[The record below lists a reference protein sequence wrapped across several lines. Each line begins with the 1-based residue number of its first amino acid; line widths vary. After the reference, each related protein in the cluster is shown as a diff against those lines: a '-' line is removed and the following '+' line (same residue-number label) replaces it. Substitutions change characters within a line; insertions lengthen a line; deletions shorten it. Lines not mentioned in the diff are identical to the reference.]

1 MATQTGPT
9 LSGEDLGMNTS
20 DQRVMLG
27 NEAIARGLVESACQF
42 MSAYPGTPS
51 SEILPAVLE
60 FRNEL
65 GIELYAEWSTNE
77 KVALETALAAAYSGK
92 RAAVAMKQVGLNVA
106 ADPALSG
113 AYIGVVGGLVLIV
126 ADDPGLHSSQTEQDS
141 RMFSLFSKIPALDP
155 STPRE
160 AKEMV
165 AMAFDLSERHQIPV
179 LLRPT
184 VRICHSDQSIDCL
197 PLQAAGRSAN
207 FVKDPDRWAATPRA
221 RLQMHRQLNEKLA
234 AIEKEFANWPGNQ
247 AFYPASAESE
257 RAPLGIVAAGV
268 SYAYLSDLLPTLG
281 LADQCP
287 VLKIATAYP
296 LPRTLIDDFAKRCDR
311 LIVLEETDAAVEL
324 QIRLPIPVWGRL
336 TGHVPAH
343 GELTPGVIEKQLGAA
358 AMEAG
363 LLVQGRASSRLGGA
377 VAELALPIRRPTFCP
392 GCGHRAAFYALRRAF
407 PEAIFPGDIGCYT
420 LGMNQGAVDTVHD
433 MGASISMASG
443 FYHAYAQDG
452 KTPPIFATIGDGTFF
467 HSGAAG
473 LENAVYNGARFVLLV
488 LDNGTTGMTGMQ
500 PTPEFGKTADG
511 HTGSAVQLE
520 PLIRGCGI
528 NYLVHADPHD
538 LASFHRILLDAL
550 EYTRAE
556 QGGVAVVLTR
566 YACVAQHKGLGP
578 NKVAVPVEVRHG
590 SVPRSAGVATALD
603 ASWMPRHQDRLS
615 PCSEACPAG
624 NDIERLMTLAA
635 QDRWQEAAH
644 MLYEEHPFPSTLGRV
659 CPHPCESHCNRGV
672 HDSALS
678 INAIERMAGDRGRNA
693 ASFAKRGTALGK
705 QVAVVGA
712 GPAGLS
718 AAYQLARL
726 GYGVDL
732 YEALPEIGGMLRWA
746 ITEYRLPTSVL
757 HRELEVFKAL
767 GIHVHTG
774 VRLGANLA
782 WSELDRFDAVYL
794 ATGAWKQRRLKI
806 AGEERTEVISGLD
819 YLQQMRAGQPAVLGP
834 RVAVIGGGNTAVDAA
849 RTARRQG
856 ATVDVYYDVLLAIPE
871 EVRAAAQEGITF
883 HAALVP
889 VGFEPGET
897 SRLKLLLC
905 DLTQSPPVQTP
916 IATPFHTASQEAD
929 NVLVCIGGDAD
940 LTYLS
945 EPGLVAQGRLD
956 ADSWGRTSQARIF
969 AGGDASSN
977 GVGTVVGAVNSGKR
991 GALAIHER
999 LSGVALNTP
1008 ILQLA
1013 DGPGIARAKLP
1024 DAGVARSHHA
1034 TPVAGSEAIKLQFFS
1049 KIARAETPHRAA
1061 SDSIWNFDE
1070 VNLGLSTK
1078 AATAEA
1084 GERCFHCGVCTHCDI
1099 CVNVCPTAAI
1109 TQVDG
1114 RYQIDGAKCT
1124 ACRLCEVQCPRG
1136 AISMP
1141 ATGVCIACG
1150 YCTTWFECPSL
1161 QRRADGLVDIDRRTC
1176 IDCGICIQVCAQGAI
1191 QPRASASSGSPA

>member
-1 MATQTGPT
+1 MATQTEPT
-9 LSGEDLGMNTS
+9 LSGEGLGINTS

-42 MSAYPGTPS
+42 ISAYPGTPS

-60 FRNEL
+60 FSKEL
-65 GIELYAEWSTNE
+65 GIDLYAEWSTNE

-113 AYIGVVGGLVLIV
+113 AYIGVIGGLVLIV

-155 STPRE
+155 SSPRE
-160 AKEMV
+160 AKDMV

-221 RLQMHRQLNEKLA
+221 RLQMHQQLNEKLA
-234 AIEKEFANWPGNQ
+234 AIETEFNRWPGNQ
-247 AFYPASAESE
+247 AFYPASAESK
-257 RAPLGIVAAGV
+257 RAPLGIVASGV

-287 VLKIATAYP
+287 VLKIATVFP
-296 LPRTLIDDFAKRCDR
+296 MPRTLIEDFAKRCDR
-311 LIVLEETDAAVEL
+311 LIVFEETDAAVEL
-324 QIRLPIPVWGRL
+324 QIRLSIPVWGRL

-343 GELTPGVIEKQLGAA
+343 GELTPGVMEKHLAA
-358 AMEAG
+358 AALEAG
-363 LLVQGRASSRLGGA
+363 LLVQGRAASQLRSA
-377 VAELALPIRRPTFCP
+377 VAELALPIRRPTFCA

-452 KTPPIFATIGDGTFF
+452 KAPPIFATIGDGTFF

-538 LASFHRILLDAL
+538 LASFHRILADAL

-566 YACVAQHKGLGP
+566 YVCVAQHKGLGP
-578 NKVAVPVEVRHG
+578 TRVAIPVEVRHG
-590 SVPRSAGVATALD
+590 PVPRSAGVATALD

-659 CPHPCESHCNRGV
+659 CPHPCESHCNRSV
-672 HDSALS
+672 HDGPLS
-678 INAIERMAGDRGRNA
+678 INAIERLAGDRGRNA
-693 ASFAKRGTALGK
+693 TTFARRGPALDK
-705 QVAVVGA
+705 QVAVIGA

-732 YEALPEIGGMLRWA
+732 YDALPEIGGMLRWA
-746 ITEYRLPTSVL
+746 ITEYRLPISVL
-757 HRELEVFKAL
+757 HRELEVFTAL
-767 GIHVHTG
+767 GIDVHTG
-774 VRLGANLA
+774 VRLGSNLA

-794 ATGAWKQRRLKI
+794 ATGAWKQRRLRI
-806 AGEERTEVISGLD
+806 PGEERTEVLAGLD
-819 YLQQMRAGQPAVLGP
+819 YLQQMRAGQPAALGS

-871 EVRAAAQEGITF
+871 EVSAAMQEGINF
-883 HAALVP
+883 HAGLVP
-889 VGFEPGET
+889 VSFESGES
-897 SRLKLLLC
+897 SRLRLLLR
-905 DLTQSPPVQTP
+905 DLAQSPVPQALSA
-916 IATPFHTASQEAD
+916 IPFHTASQ
-929 NVLVCIGGDAD
+929 
-940 LTYLS
+940 
-945 EPGLVAQGRLD
+945 
-956 ADSWGRTSQARIF
+956 
-969 AGGDASSN
+969 
-977 GVGTVVGAVNSGKR
+977 
-991 GALAIHER
+991 
-999 LSGVALNTP
+999 
-1008 ILQLA
+1008 
-1013 DGPGIARAKLP
+1013 
-1024 DAGVARSHHA
+1024 
-1034 TPVAGSEAIKLQFFS
+1034 
-1049 KIARAETPHRAA
+1049 
-1061 SDSIWNFDE
+1061 
-1070 VNLGLSTK
+1070 
-1078 AATAEA
+1078 
-1084 GERCFHCGVCTHCDI
+1084 
-1099 CVNVCPTAAI
+1099 
-1109 TQVDG
+1109 
-1114 RYQIDGAKCT
+1114 
-1124 ACRLCEVQCPRG
+1124 
-1136 AISMP
+1136 
-1141 ATGVCIACG
+1141 
-1150 YCTTWFECPSL
+1150 
-1161 QRRADGLVDIDRRTC
+1161 
-1176 IDCGICIQVCAQGAI
+1176 
-1191 QPRASASSGSPA
+1191 

>member
-1 MATQTGPT
+1 MATQAEPT
-9 LSGEDLGMNTS
+9 LGGEDLGMNTS
-20 DQRVMLG
+20 NHRVMLG

-42 MSAYPGTPS
+42 ISAYPGTPS

-60 FRNEL
+60 FGKEL
-65 GIELYAEWSTNE
+65 GLELYAEWSTNE

-155 STPRE
+155 SSPRE

-165 AMAFDLSERHQIPV
+165 AMAFGLSERHQIPV

-234 AIEKEFANWPGNQ
+234 AIEKEFESWPGNQ
-247 AFYPASAESE
+247 AYFPNPVSAQ

-268 SYAYLSDLLPTLG
+268 SYAYLSDLLPMLG

-296 LPRTLIDDFAKRCDR
+296 LPRALIDDFAKHCER
-311 LIVLEETDAAVEL
+311 LIVFEETDAAVEL

-343 GELTPGVIEKQLGAA
+343 GELTPGVMEKQLGAA
-358 AMEAG
+358 ALEAG
-363 LLVQGRASSRLGGA
+363 LLAQGRAASRLRSA

-392 GCGHRAAFYALRRAF
+392 GCGHRAAFYALRRTF

-452 KTPPIFATIGDGTFF
+452 KAPPIFATIGDGTFF

-511 HTGSAVQLE
+511 HTGAAVQLE

-538 LASFHRILLDAL
+538 LDSFQRILADAL
-550 EYTRAE
+550 EFTRAE

-590 SVPRSAGVATALD
+590 PVPRSAGVATALD

-644 MLYEEHPFPSTLGRV
+644 LLYEGHPFPSTLGRV
-659 CPHPCESHCNRGV
+659 CPHPCESNCNRSV
-672 HDSALS
+672 HDGPLS

-693 ASFAKRGTALGK
+693 ASFARPGKALDK
-705 QVAVVGA
+705 QVAVIGA

-726 GYGVDL
+726 GYGVDV

-757 HRELEVFKAL
+757 HRELEVFQSL
-767 GIHVHTG
+767 GIHLHTG
-774 VRLGANLA
+774 VRLGSNLA

-794 ATGAWKQRRLKI
+794 ATGAWMQRHLKI
-806 AGEERTEVISGLD
+806 AGEDRAEVISGLD
-819 YLQQMRAGQPAVLGP
+819 YLQQMRAGQPTVLGP
-834 RVAVIGGGNTAVDAA
+834 LVAVIGGGNTAVDAA
-849 RTARRQG
+849 RSARRQG

-871 EVRAAAQEGITF
+871 EVSAAMQEGIRF

-889 VGFEPGET
+889 VSFEPGES
-897 SRLKLLLC
+897 SRLKLLLR
-905 DLTQSPPVQTP
+905 DLAQSPAVQAHT
-916 IATPFHTASQEAD
+916 ATPFHTASQEAD

-940 LTYLS
+940 LAYLA
-945 EPGLVAQGRLD
+945 EPGLLTHGRLA

-991 GALAIHER
+991 GAFAIHER
-999 LSGVALNTP
+999 LSGVPLEAP
-1008 ILQLA
+1008 VLQ
-1013 DGPGIARAKLP
+1013 
-1024 DAGVARSHHA
+1024 
-1034 TPVAGSEAIKLQFFS
+1034 VAGPQAIKLQFFS
-1049 KIARAETPHRAA
+1049 KIARAETTHRAA

-1070 VNLGLSTK
+1070 VNLGLSSK

-1084 GERCFHCGVCTHCDI
+1084 SERCFHCGVCTHCDI

-1109 TQVDG
+1109 TQVNG
-1114 RYQIDGAKCT
+1114 HYQIDSVKCT
-1124 ACRLCEVQCPRG
+1124 ACRVCEVQCPRG

-1141 ATGVCIACG
+1141 ATGVCTACG

-1161 QRRADGLVDIDRRTC
+1161 QRRPDGLVDIDRRTC

-1191 QPRASASSGSPA
+1191 QALVSAPSGSAA

>member
-1 MATQTGPT
+1 
-9 LSGEDLGMNTS
+9 MNAN
-20 DQRVMLG
+20 DHRVMQG

-60 FRNEL
+60 FKKEL
-65 GIELYAEWSTNE
+65 GLELYAEWSTNE

-106 ADPALSG
+106 ADPALSS

-155 STPRE
+155 SSPKE

-165 AMAFDLSERHQIPV
+165 AMAFELSERHQIPV

-184 VRICHSDQSIDCL
+184 VRICHSEQSIDCQ
-197 PLQAAGRSAN
+197 PLQAPGRSAN
-207 FVKDPDRWAATPRA
+207 FIKDPSRWAATPRA

-234 AIEKEFANWPGNQ
+234 AIEKEFETWPGNQ
-247 AFYPASAESE
+247 AFFPATAGAE

-281 LADQCP
+281 LVDQCP

-296 LPRTLIDDFAKRCDR
+296 LPRTLIDDFAKRCER
-311 LIVLEETDAAVEL
+311 LIVFEETDAAVEL
-324 QIRLPIPVWGRL
+324 QIRLAIPVWGRL
-336 TGHVPAH
+336 TGHVPSH
-343 GELTPGVIEKQLGAA
+343 GELTPGVIEKQLVAA
-358 AMEAG
+358 AREAG
-363 LLVQGRASSRLGGA
+363 LTAQGRPASRLQSA

-420 LGMNQGAVDTVHD
+420 LGMNLGAVDTVHD

-452 KTPPIFATIGDGTFF
+452 KAPPIFATIGDGTFF
-467 HSGAAG
+467 HSGASG

-511 HTGSAVQLE
+511 HAGGAVQLE

-528 NYLVHADPHD
+528 NYLMHADPHD
-538 LASFHRILLDAL
+538 LASFHRVLVDAL
-550 EYTRAE
+550 EYTRTA
-556 QGGVAVVLTR
+556 QGGVAVVVAR

-590 SVPRSAGVATALD
+590 PVPRSAPAVAALD

-635 QDRWQEAAH
+635 QNRWQEAAH
-644 MLYEEHPFPSTLGRV
+644 LLYEEHPFPSTLGRV
-659 CPHPCESHCNRGV
+659 CPHPCESHCNRSV
-672 HDSALS
+672 HDGALS

-693 ASFAKRGTALGK
+693 SAFARPGTALGK

-726 GYGVDL
+726 GYGVDI

-757 HRELEVFKAL
+757 QRELEVFTAL
-767 GIHVHTG
+767 GIKLHTG

-806 AGEERTEVISGLD
+806 AGEDRAGVLSGLD
-819 YLQQMRAGQPAVLGP
+819 YLQQMRAGQPAALGV

-871 EVRAAAQEGITF
+871 EVSAARDEGIVF
-883 HAALVP
+883 HHAVVP
-889 VGFEPGET
+889 VSFEPGES
-897 SRLKLLLC
+897 SRLKLLLRE
-905 DLTQSPPVQTP
+905 LAQSPPKQAET
-916 IATPFHTASQEAD
+916 ATPFHSATHEAD
-929 NVLVCIGGDAD
+929 SVLVCIGGDAD
-940 LTYLS
+940 LAYLA
-945 EPGLVAQGRLD
+945 EPGLVAQGRLVAD
-956 ADSWGRTSQARIF
+956 AWGRTRKKRIF

-991 GALAIHER
+991 TAFAIHER
-999 LSGVALNTP
+999 LSGVPLNALA
-1008 ILQLA
+1008 LQVA

-1024 DAGVARSHHA
+1024 DASVTRTHQA
-1034 TPVAGSEAIKLQFFS
+1034 TPVAGPQVIKLQFFG

-1070 VNLGLSTK
+1070 VNLGLGTQ
-1078 AATAEA
+1078 AASAEA
-1084 GERCFHCGVCTHCDI
+1084 SQRCFHCGVCTHCDI

-1114 RYQIDGAKCT
+1114 RYRIDTAKCT
-1124 ACRLCEVQCPRG
+1124 GCRVCEVQCPRG

-1161 QRRADGLVDIDRRTC
+1161 QRRPDGQVDIDRRTC

-1191 QPRASASSGSPA
+1191 QPLTGQPSGSAA

>member
-1 MATQTGPT
+1 
-9 LSGEDLGMNTS
+9 MNAK
-20 DQRVMLG
+20 DHRVMLG

-60 FRNEL
+60 FKNEL
-65 GIELYAEWSTNE
+65 GLELYAEWSTNE
-77 KVALETALAAAYSGK
+77 KVALETALAAAYAGK

-106 ADPALSG
+106 ADPALSS

-141 RMFSLFSKIPALDP
+141 RLFSLFSKIPALDP
-155 STPRE
+155 SSPRE

-165 AMAFDLSERHQIPV
+165 ALAFELSERHQIPV

-184 VRICHSDQSIDCL
+184 VRICHSEQSIACQ
-197 PLQAAGRSAN
+197 PLQAPARNAN
-207 FVKDPDRWAATPRA
+207 FVKDPTRWAATPRA
-221 RLQMHRQLNEKLA
+221 RMQMHRQLNEKLA
-234 AIEKEFANWPGNQ
+234 AIEKEFESWPGNQ
-247 AFYPASAESE
+247 SFFPSTVSAE

-296 LPRTLIDDFAKRCDR
+296 LPRTLIDDFAKRCER

-336 TGHVPAH
+336 SGHIPSH
-343 GELTPGVIEKQLGAA
+343 GELTPGVIETYLVAA
-358 AMEAG
+358 ALEAG
-363 LLVQGRASSRLGGA
+363 LSAHGRAVNRMQQA

-452 KTPPIFATIGDGTFF
+452 KAPPIFATIGDGTFF

-500 PTPEFGKTADG
+500 PTPELGKTADG
-511 HTGSAVQLE
+511 HGGTAVQLE
-520 PLIRGCGI
+520 PLIRGCGV

-538 LASFHRILLDAL
+538 LASFHRVLVDAL
-550 EYTRAE
+550 DYTRAE
-556 QGGVAVVLTR
+556 QGGVAVVLAR

-578 NKVAVPVEVRHG
+578 NKVALPVEVRHG
-590 SVPRSAGVATALD
+590 PRPRSAGVAAALD
-603 ASWMPRHQDRLS
+603 APWMPRHQDRLS

-624 NDIERLMTLAA
+624 NDIEHLMTLAA
-635 QDRWQEAAH
+635 QGQWLEAAS

-659 CPHPCESHCNRGV
+659 CPHPCESHCNRSV

-678 INAIERMAGDRGRNA
+678 INAIERMAGDRGRSA
-693 ASFAKRGTALGK
+693 AAFVRQGPALGK
-705 QVAVVGA
+705 RVAVIGG

-726 GYGVDL
+726 GYAVDL
-732 YEALPEIGGMLRWA
+732 FEALPEIGGMLRWA
-746 ITEYRLPTSVL
+746 ITEYRLPASVL
-757 HRELEVFKAL
+757 QRELEVFKAL
-767 GIHVHTG
+767 GIKVHTG
-774 VRLGANLA
+774 MRLGDNLA

-794 ATGAWKQRRLKI
+794 ATGAWKQRLLKI
-806 AGEERTEVISGLD
+806 AGEERTKVLSGLD
-819 YLQQMRAGQPAVLGP
+819 YLYQMRAGQPAELGP
-834 RVAVIGGGNTAVDAA
+834 RVAVIGGGNTAIDAA
-849 RTARRQG
+849 RSARRQG

-871 EVRAAAQEGITF
+871 EVSAARDEGIVF
-883 HAALVP
+883 HASRVP
-889 VGFEPGET
+889 VSFEPGQG
-897 SRLKLLLC
+897 SGLKLLLR
-905 DLTQSPPVQTP
+905 DLAQQPVAQEATE
-916 IATPFHTASQEAD
+916 TPFHTETQEAD
-929 NVLVCIGGDAD
+929 SVLVCIGGDAD
-940 LTYLS
+940 LSYLTQ
-945 EPGLVAQGRLD
+945 PGLAAQGRLAVD
-956 ADSWGRTSQARIF
+956 AWGRTSEKRIF

-977 GVGTVVGAVNSGKR
+977 GVGTVVGAVNAGKR
-991 GALAIHER
+991 AALAMHEH
-999 LSGVALNTP
+999 LSS
-1008 ILQLA
+1008 
-1013 DGPGIARAKLP
+1013 AKLGSVGSKR
-1024 DAGVARSHHA
+1024 ALQA
-1034 TPVAGSEAIKLQFFS
+1034 TPVAGPQAIKLQFFG
-1049 KIARAETPHRAA
+1049 KIARTEAPHRAP

-1070 VNLGLSTK
+1070 VNLGLGSQ
-1078 AATAEA
+1078 AASAEA
-1084 GERCFHCGVCTHCDI
+1084 SARCFHCGVCTYCDI
-1099 CVNVCPTAAI
+1099 CVHVCPTTAI

-1114 RYQIDGAKCT
+1114 RYQIDAARCT
-1124 ACRLCEVQCPRG
+1124 ACRVCEVQCPRG

-1161 QRRADGLVDIDRRTC
+1161 QRRPDGLVDIDRRTC

-1191 QPRASASSGSPA
+1191 QPLAIEPSESRA